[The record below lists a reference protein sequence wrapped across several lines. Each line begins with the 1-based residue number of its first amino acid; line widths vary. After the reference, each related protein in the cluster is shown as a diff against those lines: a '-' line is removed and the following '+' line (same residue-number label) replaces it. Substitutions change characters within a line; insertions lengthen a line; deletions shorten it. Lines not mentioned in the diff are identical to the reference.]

1 MQQLI
6 IQENEKDTLFAEII
20 NSSGDAIIFLDTSG
34 QIIHWNSGAE
44 QIFGYS
50 SEEAIGQYYT
60 MLVPADLQGVEEMS
74 YVNEEV
80 QKKGKLRKYE
90 TRRQC
95 RDGAVLFVDISTTQI
110 YDDQQKLRGRAEIIK
125 EIQARKELEFEL
137 LQTILELAKINE
149 LNDILYNCYD
159 EADIL
164 RLILIAMTAGEGLRF
179 NRALLLLIDR
189 DQDLLKGELAVG
201 SSNGDEAGRIWND
214 LERDY
219 RFLTDIVKDYQID
232 LDGVDKAVNEL
243 VKTFHV
249 PLSNSQH
256 ILNQAMQRRQVALV
270 NEAYIES
277 RPEISFAMNDTD
289 LISLL
294 NNSNFVVVPL
304 FTKSEPLG
312 VLIAD
317 NCITREPILLERL
330 HTLRLFASQ
339 ASAAIENARLYSH
352 LARQNAKL
360 RDAYNDLETNQQKL
374 LQSERLAAIGEM
386 STKVAHEIRNPL
398 VAVGGFARL
407 IEKGEKENGK
417 TAQYA
422 GIIKEQVGKLEHILS
437 NLLASAKPLEPHL
450 ETVDLKA
457 CIREA
462 LEMVTERCKK
472 QSIELSSQLCEE
484 AAEIRGDLRML
495 HQLLLNLLINSMD
508 ACREVEEAHISVR
521 LQRSVDWL
529 ILEIR
534 DSGCGMKETMKER
547 IFEAFY
553 STKSGGTGLGLS
565 IVNQIIR
572 AHGGRID
579 LQSEWGVGTNFTV
592 RFPT

>member
-6 IQENEKDTLFAEII
+6 LQEHGQDMLFAEII

-34 QIIHWNSGAE
+34 QIVHWNSGAE
-44 QIFGYS
+44 QIFGYK
-50 SEEAIGQYYT
+50 SEEAIGQDYS

-74 YVNEEV
+74 YVNV
-80 QKKGKLRKYE
+80 VVSRKGQLSKYE

-95 RDGAVLFVDISTTQI
+95 RDGSVLFVDISTTQI
-110 YDDQQKLRGRAEIIK
+110 FDDQQKLRGRAEIIK
-125 EIQARKELEFEL
+125 EIQARKDLEFEL

-159 EADIL
+159 ESDIL

-189 DQDLLKGELAVG
+189 DQEVLRGELAVG

-219 RFLTDIVKDYQID
+219 RLLTEIVKDYQID
-232 LDGVDKAVNEL
+232 MDGVDKAVNEL
-243 VKTFHV
+243 VKIFRV
-249 PLSNSQH
+249 PLSNTRH

-270 NEAYIES
+270 NEAYIAS
-277 RPEISFAMNDTD
+277 RPDISFSINDTD
-289 LISLL
+289 LITLL
-294 NNSNFVVVPL
+294 GNNNFVVVPL

-317 NCITREPILLERL
+317 NCITRQPILLERL

-386 STKVAHEIRNPL
+386 STKIAHEIRNPL

-422 GIIKEQVGKLEHILS
+422 GIIKEQVGKLEHILN
-437 NLLASAKPLEPHL
+437 NLLTSAKPPEPHL
-450 ETVDLKA
+450 EAVDLKD

-462 LEMVTERCKK
+462 LEIVSERCET
-472 QSIELSSQLCEE
+472 QSIELSCKLCEE
-484 AAEIRGDLRML
+484 SAGIRGDRRML

-508 ACREVEEAHISVR
+508 ACREVEDAHISVR

-534 DSGCGMKETMKER
+534 DSGCGMKEAMKER
-547 IFEAFY
+547 VFDAFY

-565 IVNQIIR
+565 IINQIVR

-579 LQSEWGVGTNFTV
+579 LHSEWGVGTNFTL

>member
-6 IQENEKDTLFAEII
+6 FQQNEKDTLFAEII

-34 QIIHWNSGAE
+34 QIVHWNSGAE
-44 QIFGYS
+44 QIFGYATD
-50 SEEAIGQYYT
+50 EAVGKNYT
-60 MLVPADLQGVEEMS
+60 MLIPADLQGVDEMN
-74 YVNEEV
+74 YVNDEV
-80 QKKGKLRKYE
+80 RRKGQLRKYE

-95 RDGAVLFVDISTTQI
+95 NDGSVLFVDISATQI
-110 YDDQQKLRGRAEIIK
+110 FDDQQNLLGRAEIIK

-149 LNDILYNCYD
+149 LNDILYNSYD

-164 RLILIAMTAGEGLRF
+164 RLILIAMTAGEGLSF

-189 DQDLLKGELAVG
+189 DQDVLRGELAVG

-219 RFLTDIVKDYQID
+219 RFLSDIVKDYQID
-232 LDGVDKAVNEL
+232 LEGVDKTVNEL
-243 VKTFHV
+243 VRTIRV

-277 RPEISFAMNDTD
+277 RPEVSFSIDESD
-289 LISLL
+289 LITLL
-294 NNSNFVVVPL
+294 DNTNFVVVPL

-339 ASAAIENARLYSH
+339 ASAAIENARLYGH

-360 RDAYNDLETNQQKL
+360 KDAYSDLETNQQKL

-386 STKVAHEIRNPL
+386 SAKIAHEIRNPL
-398 VAVGGFARL
+398 VAIGGFARL

-422 GIIKEQVGKLEHILS
+422 AIIKDQVGKLEHILS

-450 ETVDLKA
+450 EIVDLKE
-457 CIREA
+457 CIQEA
-462 LEMVTERCKK
+462 LEMVRERCSN
-472 QSIELSSQLCEE
+472 QSIEVSCQLCEDS
-484 AAEIRGDLRML
+484 AEIRGDRRML
-495 HQLLLNLLINSMD
+495 HQMLLNLLINSID
-508 ACREVEEAHISVR
+508 ACREVQDAHISMR
-521 LQRSVDWL
+521 LQRGVDWL
-529 ILEIR
+529 TLEIR
-534 DSGCGMKETMKER
+534 DSGCGMKEAMKER

-579 LQSEWGVGTNFTV
+579 LQSELGIGTNFTL
-592 RFPT
+592 RIPT